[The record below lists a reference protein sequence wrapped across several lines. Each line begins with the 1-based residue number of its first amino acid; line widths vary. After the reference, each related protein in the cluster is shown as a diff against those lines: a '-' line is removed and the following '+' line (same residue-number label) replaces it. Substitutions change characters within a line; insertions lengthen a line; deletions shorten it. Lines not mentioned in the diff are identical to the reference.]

1 MRVALLFLAAAS
13 RENPISKVVHLL
25 QGLQEEVETEGQ
37 REKALYDKFMCFCKE
52 NDGQLKSDVANQ
64 RAHISELESLLQE
77 LTASNTQLEQEITE
91 LQQDID
97 ENQKAVAEARSVRD
111 KEEADYNGESAELQS
126 SIEALGKAI
135 PAVQQ
140 GQGNALAQLGTQLA
154 PRVIQSDRDQPLIRA
169 LLQEDSSQPS
179 SQILGILQQM
189 EDNFKEDLAQAHE
202 AERKAKN
209 SFAEL
214 ERAKKAE
221 ITSSE
226 TQRDDK
232 KARVADQKLSLAT
245 SEEDL
250 EDTKSALASDTAFAG
265 DLAQSCADK
274 TAQWEERQQTR
285 GQEIEAI
292 SEAIRILNEDDS
304 RDLFKKTLPSPSF
317 VQMSMRT
324 SMVMR
329 ASVKF
334 RLRAK
339 ARALEKV
346 MRSTAGSSYGS
357 SMHTTGMSAIV
368 ESMKSDQA
376 PDKFLG
382 IKKMVSEMVT
392 NLQNEQDDDDKHYAY
407 CQDELTAK
415 AAKKAK
421 LHEQLEQLDNK
432 IENFGSAI
440 KSTDEEM
447 AALKQEIAALDKSVA
462 DATEA
467 RKKEHAE
474 YTAALAEL
482 NLAVDLLKK
491 AKGKLAAFYAP
502 AIAPQPT
509 GFLGLGLSFVQVRRS
524 RDVLSEF
531 LQEELG
537 TQAKQ
542 AAFAS
547 ASDGARP
554 TPPPTFGDSY
564 KKNGKSAGV
573 MELLT
578 QLAHESEL
586 QITEAKHNEKSEQ
599 AHYETLMTESQASR
613 EAKANAIADKETE
626 RVRLL
631 EVLGEAKDEKDGD
644 QAEFKALVDNL
655 AALHESCSFLVD
667 NYDFRKKARSD
678 ELDGLKQGLSVL
690 SGANYGPTSLPD
702 FLQR

>member
-1 MRVALLFLAAAS
+1 
-13 RENPISKVVHLL
+13 
-25 QGLQEEVETEGQ
+25 
-37 REKALYDKFMCFCKE
+37 
-52 NDGQLKSDVANQ
+52 
-64 RAHISELESLLQE
+64 
-77 LTASNTQLEQEITE
+77 
-91 LQQDID
+91 
-97 ENQKAVAEARSVRD
+97 VAEAQHVRD
-111 KEEADYNGESAELQS
+111 KEASDYDAESTELQA
-126 SIEALGKAI
+126 SIDALGKAI
-135 PAVQQ
+135 PAVQR
-140 GQGNALAQLGTQLA
+140 GQGDALAQLGTQLA

-169 LLQEDSSQPS
+169 LLQEDSAQPS

-189 EDNFKEDLAQAHE
+189 EDNFKEDLAKAHE
-202 AERKAKN
+202 AERTAKN

-250 EDTKSALASDTAFAG
+250 EDTKSAMASDTAFAG
-265 DLAQSCADK
+265 DLAGSCGEK
-274 TAQWEERQQTR
+274 TKQWEERQQTR
-285 GQEIEAI
+285 GEELEAI
-292 SEAIRILNEDDS
+292 SEAIRILNDDDS

-317 VQMSMRT
+317 VQISMST
-324 SMVMR
+324 SMMMR

-346 MRSTAGSSYGS
+346 MRSTAGTSYGS

-368 ESMKSDQA
+368 QSMKSDQA

-415 AAKKAK
+415 TAKKAK
-421 LHEQLEQLDNK
+421 LNEQLEQLDDK
-432 IENFGSAI
+432 IANIGSSVKETA
-440 KSTDEEM
+440 DEM

-467 RKKEHAE
+467 RKKEHAD
-474 YTAALAEL
+474 YTAALTEL
-482 NLAVDLLKK
+482 SMAVDLLKK
-491 AKGKLAAFYAP
+491 AKSKLAAFYAP
-502 AIAPQPT
+502 PVTPQPT

-531 LQEELG
+531 VQAELG
-537 TQAKQ
+537 DKAKQ
-542 AAFAS
+542 VL
-547 ASDGARP
+547 RP
-554 TPPPTFGDSY
+554 EAPPTFDDNY
-564 KKNGKSAGV
+564 KKNGKSAGI
-573 MELLT
+573 MELLSM
-578 QLAHESEL
+578 LANESEL
-586 QITEAKHNEKSEQ
+586 QIVEAKHGEKSAQ
-599 AHYETLMTESQASR
+599 ASYETLMTESQASR

-644 QAEFKALVDNL
+644 QAELKALVDNL
-655 AALHESCSFLVD
+655 AALHESCNFLVT

-690 SGANYGPTSLPD
+690 SGSNFGAPTAAPMID